1 MLVKTR
7 HGPAAAR
14 HCPAPAEAD
23 GAPGYETC
31 LLGPDGR
38 HLPGSCSAELTEA
51 VLRQH

>member
-14 HCPAPAEAD
+14 PCPAAPEAD
-23 GAPGYETC
+23 GAPSYETC

-38 HLPGSCSAELTEA
+38 HLPESCSVELTEV
-51 VLRQH
+51 VL